1 MGKEHGCPHCKFIED
16 TFHEEIKSNYEY
28 WIMTEVFVYLHGGK
42 DYCNDKKSRG
52 GENVRNNNCS
62 NNYCMGFEQYSKR
75 SLGGDMEGKEPSKAE
90 YVKMIIDSLTPKE
103 SKELS
108 KLMAKEMTPEEL
120 ARATPV
126 KNKIELQVG

>member
-52 GENVRNNNCS
+52 G
-62 NNYCMGFEQYSKR
+62 
-75 SLGGDMEGKEPSKAE
+75 DMEKKPSRAE